1 METACGRRRAVPAQ
15 LIRAERL
22 VFPKAMRNCPFK
34 RDYAWKIK
42 EGSGNYALN
51 LHGTG
56 KAMGWLPCLL
66 TNFLLSYN
74 LYVR

>member
-1 METACGRRRAVPAQ
+1 MPAQ

-22 VFPKAMRNCPFK
+22 VFPKVMWNCPFK
-34 RDYAWKIK
+34 RDYAWKTK